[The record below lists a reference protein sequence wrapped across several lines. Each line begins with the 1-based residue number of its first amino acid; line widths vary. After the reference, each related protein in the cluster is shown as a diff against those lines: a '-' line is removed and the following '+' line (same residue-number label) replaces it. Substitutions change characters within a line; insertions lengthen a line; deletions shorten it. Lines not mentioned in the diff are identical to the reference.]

1 MGFFDYR
8 DGQMHAEG
16 VALSVIAAQVGTPF
30 YCYSAGALRAG
41 WREFADGIG
50 SLPAGRRIG
59 VCYAMKANSNLAV
72 VRLFGEMGAGA
83 DIVSVGEMR
92 RALAAGIPAERIVY
106 SGVGK
111 KASELMEALQ
121 AGVGQINVES
131 SAELEMLNAVAGQL
145 GVKAA
150 ITIRVNP
157 DVDAGT
163 HAKITTGRKEDKFG
177 IDIDL
182 ARDAYAL
189 AGRLPHLNVVGVA
202 MHIGSQ
208 LTSLDPYRSAIA
220 RVRELI
226 GQLRAD
232 GHRIDRFDIGGGLG
246 IVYADERPPSIAEF
260 LAVVARE
267 TDGLGCELT
276 IEPGRRLVGEAGVL
290 VSEVILVKPGAAKT
304 FVIVDAAMND
314 LIRPTLYEAWHDILP
329 VRQPRPD
336 AATIRCDI
344 VGPICESG
352 DFLAQNRDLPSLAA
366 GDLVVIRSAGA
377 YGAVMASSYNSRPL
391 VPEVMVDG
399 MRFAVI
405 RPRPT
410 IEEMLSTERLP
421 PWMEPAKV
429 R

>member
-1 MGFFDYR
+1 MSFFTYK
-8 DGQMHAEG
+8 GGEMHAEG
-16 VALSVIAAQVGTPF
+16 VALKTIAAQVGTPF
-30 YCYSAGALRAG
+30 YCYSSGALRAG
-41 WREFADGIG
+41 WQEFADGIKG
-50 SLPAGRRIG
+50 LRAS

-72 VRLFGEMGAGA
+72 IRLFGEMGAGA

-92 RALAAGIPAERIVY
+92 RALAAGIRPERIIY

-111 KASELMEALQ
+111 KATELMAALQ

-131 SAELEMLNAVAGQL
+131 SAELETLNAVAGQL
-145 GVKAA
+145 GVKAS

-157 DVDAGT
+157 DIDAGT
-163 HAKITTGRKEDKFG
+163 HAKITTGRKENKFG

-182 ARDAYAL
+182 AREAFAL
-189 AGRLPHLNVVGVA
+189 AGRLPNLTVVGVA

-208 LTSLDPYRSAIA
+208 LTSLSPYREAIV
-220 RVRELI
+220 RVRGLI
-226 GQLRAD
+226 GELRAD

-246 IVYADERPPSIAEF
+246 IVYADEKPPSIAEF
-260 LAVVARE
+260 MRLVAQE

-276 IEPGRRLVGEAGVL
+276 FEPGRRLVGEAGVL

-314 LIRPTLYEAWHDILP
+314 LIRPTLYEAWHDIVP
-329 VRQPRPD
+329 VRAPRPGT
-336 AATIRCDI
+336 ATIRCDI

-352 DFLAQNRDLPSLAA
+352 DYLAQNRDLAPLAA
-366 GDLVVIRSAGA
+366 GDLVMVRSAGA
-377 YGAVMASSYNSRPL
+377 YGAVMASTYNSRPL

-399 MRFAVI
+399 TRFAVT

-410 IEEMLSTERLP
+410 MDEMISAERFP
-421 PWMEPAKV
+421 PWMEPAKG
-429 R
+429 

>member
-1 MGFFDYR
+1 MTFFSYK
-8 DGQMHAEG
+8 DGEMHAEG
-16 VALSVIAAQVGTPF
+16 VALGAIADKVGTPF
-30 YCYSAGALRAG
+30 YCYSAGALRAA
-41 WREFADGIG
+41 WQEFADGIKG
-50 SLPAGRRIG
+50 FDADI
-59 VCYAMKANSNLAV
+59 CYAMKANSSLAV
-72 VRLFGEMGAGA
+72 IRLFGELGAGA

-92 RALAAGIPAERIVY
+92 RALAAGIPAGRIVY

-111 KASELMEALQ
+111 KASELMAALE

-131 SAELEMLNAVAGQL
+131 SAELETLNAVAGQL
-145 GVKAA
+145 GVRAD

-157 DVDAGT
+157 DVDAET
-163 HAKITTGRKEDKFG
+163 HAKITTGRKENKFG

-182 ARDAYAL
+182 AREAFRL
-189 AGRLPHLNVVGVA
+189 AGGLPNLRVVGVA

-208 LTSLDPYRSAIA
+208 LTSLEPYRAAIV

-226 GQLRAD
+226 GQLRED
-232 GHRIDRFDIGGGLG
+232 GHRIERFDIGGGLG
-246 IVYADERPPSIAEF
+246 IVYAAEKPP
-260 LAVVARE
+260 AVGDFVALVGRE
-267 TDGLGCELT
+267 TAGLGCKLT
-276 IEPGRRLVGEAGVL
+276 FEPGRRLVGEAGVL

-314 LIRPTLYEAWHDILP
+314 LIRPTLYEAWHDIVP
-329 VRQPRPD
+329 VRERPG

-352 DFLAQNRDLPSLAA
+352 DFLAQDRDLPPLAA
-366 GDLVVIRSAGA
+366 GDLVMVRSAGA

-399 MRFAVI
+399 TRFAVT

-410 IEEMLSTERLP
+410 IDEMLAAERFP
-421 PWMEPAKV
+421 PWVEPPGTE
-429 R
+429 